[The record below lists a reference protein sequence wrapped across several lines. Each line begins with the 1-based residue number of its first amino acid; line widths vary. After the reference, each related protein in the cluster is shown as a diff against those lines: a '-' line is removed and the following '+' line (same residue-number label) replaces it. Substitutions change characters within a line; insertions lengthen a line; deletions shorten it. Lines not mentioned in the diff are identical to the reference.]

1 MNAEQQRLEENREPE
16 EPWYRW
22 GSYLRDRQ
30 WGTVRE
36 DYSPYGSAWD

>member
-1 MNAEQQRLEENREPE
+1 MMAGAGRATVTEPITG
-16 EPWYRW
+16 

-36 DYSPYGSAWD
+36 DYSDSGGAWGSR